1 MIKNLELNFYVLCVR
16 LSKAVP
22 KLPYLGEHSEAHPV
36 NLCCGVFCEFLGDF
50 WVIFGYMWEEIVFL
64 EGLVKLREIR
74 NIEDLV
80 KF

>member
-1 MIKNLELNFYVLCVR
+1 MFVGCFVR
-16 LSKAVP
+16 F
-22 KLPYLGEHSEAHPV
+22 G
-36 NLCCGVFCEFLGDF
+36 
-50 WVIFGYMWEEIVFL
+50 VIFGYIWKEIVFL

>member
-1 MIKNLELNFYVLCVR
+1 M
-16 LSKAVP
+16 
-22 KLPYLGEHSEAHPV
+22 
-36 NLCCGVFCEFLGDF
+36 NLCCGVFCESLGE
-50 WVIFGYMWEEIVFL
+50 IGYIWEEIVFL

>member
-1 MIKNLELNFYVLCVR
+1 M
-16 LSKAVP
+16 
-22 KLPYLGEHSEAHPV
+22 
-36 NLCCGVFCEFLGDF
+36 NLCCGIFCKFLGDF
-50 WVIFGYMWEEIVFL
+50 WVYLGEVVFL